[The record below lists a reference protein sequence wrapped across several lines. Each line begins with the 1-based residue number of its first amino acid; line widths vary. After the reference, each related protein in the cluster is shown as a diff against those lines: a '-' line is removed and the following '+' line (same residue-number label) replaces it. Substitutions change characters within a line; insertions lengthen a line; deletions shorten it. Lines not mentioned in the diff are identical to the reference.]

1 MDRIFSFIFI
11 LEMDWFIFLI
21 FVILSSASWGK
32 ISLWRKQNFIKKC
45 LRFFV
50 ELSLC
55 QQTGNIRLPNLN
67 SPSDIKINVWTDDR
81 LFLSAVICKLYNYWS
96 WPNRNPTTWLSLAEL
111 VVGIKAFRNDNEI
124 SEYWWIGGHE
134 NIS

>member
-50 ELSLC
+50 ELSHC
-55 QQTGNIRLPNLN
+55 QQTGNIRLPNLK
-67 SPSDIKINVWTDDR
+67 SPIDIKIDVWTEDR
-81 LFLSAVICKLYNYWS
+81 WQIVSICSYELYIYWS
-96 WPNRNPTTWLSLAEL
+96 WPNRNPTTWLSPAEL
-111 VVGIKAFRNDNEI
+111 KAFRNDNEI
-124 SEYWWIGGHE
+124 SEYWWIGVLE